1 MKAVLIYDS
10 LYGNTEKIA
19 YAIADG
25 LSSAMDAS
33 AASVEVAKVSDAHPD
48 QLAGLSLL
56 LIGGPTHGSRPSPAI
71 HDFLNRIPQNV
82 LADVQVAAFD
92 TRTDPDQLTG
102 ATRVFAKILD
112 RFGYAAPKI
121 SSSLENRGGQV
132 VKLPEGFIVLG
143 TEGPLQ
149 DGELERAADW
159 GRSIQNERRRLAS
172 EQLGGAARR

>member
-19 YAIADG
+19 HAIADG
-25 LSSAMDAS
+25 LSGAMGVS
-33 AASVEVAKVSDAHPD
+33 GSVEVAKVSDAHPD
-48 QLAGLSLL
+48 QLAGLPLL
-56 LIGGPTHGSRPSPAI
+56 LIGGPTHGCRPSPAM
-71 HDFLNRIPQNV
+71 HDFLDRIPQNA
-82 LADVQVAAFD
+82 LAGVQVAAFD

-112 RFGYAAPKI
+112 RFGYAAAKI
-121 SSSLENRGGQV
+121 SSSLENKGGQV

-149 DGELERAADW
+149 DSELERAADW
-159 GRSIQNERRRLAS
+159 GRQIVSRRGDA
-172 EQLGGAARR
+172 

>member
-19 YAIADG
+19 HSIADG
-25 LSSAMDAS
+25 LSDAMGAS
-33 AASVEVAKVSDAHPD
+33 GNVEVAKVSDAHPD
-48 QLAGLSLL
+48 QLARLPLL

-71 HDFLNRIPQNV
+71 HDFLNRIPENA
-82 LADVQVAAFD
+82 LAGVQVAAFD

-102 ATRVFAKILD
+102 ATRMFAKILD
-112 RFGYAAPKI
+112 RFGYAAPKL
-121 SSSLENRGGQV
+121 SSSLEDKGGQV

-159 GRSIQNERRRLAS
+159 GRQIVSS
-172 EQLGGAARR
+172 EDEP